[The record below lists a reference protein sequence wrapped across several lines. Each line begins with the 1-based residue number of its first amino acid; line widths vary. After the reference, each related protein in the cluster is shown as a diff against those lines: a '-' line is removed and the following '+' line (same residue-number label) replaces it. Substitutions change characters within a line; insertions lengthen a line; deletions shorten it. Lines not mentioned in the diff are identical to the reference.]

1 MGSSFFVPAQS
12 GLHFCPRGIG
22 CDISGRITGLDGRA
36 KVLLCQSITNNYDV
50 MIGKLMT
57 GKLIGGGLSL
67 VGGILG
73 GIASARANKRAQ
85 REVEQQRAKNDAWFD
100 RRYNED
106 ATQRADA
113 QRALTIMRQQ
123 MADNTAQAQGAAA
136 VSGASDESVALAK
149 ANANQAMADATSG
162 IAAQA
167 AQEKMAI
174 ENQHNAVDNALSGE
188 KRQLDI
194 QNAEQNAKAVTQAF
208 NTGASIL
215 GNLNIWGKK

>member
-1 MGSSFFVPAQS
+1 
-12 GLHFCPRGIG
+12 
-22 CDISGRITGLDGRA
+22 
-36 KVLLCQSITNNYDV
+36 
-50 MIGKLMT
+50 MIGKL
-57 GKLIGGGLSL
+57 ISGGLSL

-73 GIASARANKRAQ
+73 GIGSARANKRAR
-85 REVEQQRAKNDAWFD
+85 REAEQQRAKNDAWFD

-167 AQEKMAI
+167 AREKMAI
-174 ENQHNAVDNALSGE
+174 DNQHNAVDNALSGE

-194 QNAEQNAKAVTQAF
+194 ANAEQNAKAVTQAF

-215 GNLNIWGKK
+215 GNLNIWGKKK